1 MQLAGPTRQRAAG
14 ARVCAS
20 ALARGRRP
28 GVTAAKVADL
38 RPLASTVQPDG
49 TMEARTATPTA
60 KLREYRAKRSFD
72 RTPEP
77 SGEAP
82 RARGK
87 GANAK
92 AAGALGY
99 VIQKHAASHLHYDFR
114 LELDGVLLSWSVPK
128 GPTLD
133 PGTRRLAMR
142 TEDHPLD
149 YADFEG
155 IIPAGQYGGGTVI
168 VWDRGTWTP
177 ESDAAAALKKGRLTF
192 DLHGEKLRGRWHLV
206 RTRPQGTREAWLLFK
221 GNDDEASTTRDIVAE
236 RPESAIT
243 GRTLDDVKAAPTR
256 VWQSNRADHGD
267 KKAPTLKERVA
278 GKAAARAGKKAGKE
292 PGELE
297 SLVASLP
304 VGFPLTNLDK
314 VLYPETGT
322 TKAAYIAYLAVMA
335 EVMLPQLANRPLTLV
350 RCPDGRGKCF
360 FQKHIK
366 DGTPPPVKPVPIAE
380 DDGTVSQYMQIDDL
394 AGLVALAQMGALEI
408 HTWGAHTDKVE
419 RPDLLVFDLDP
430 DEGLA
435 WSAVV
440 DGAVALRARL
450 AELGLDS
457 WVKTTGGKGLHVV
470 APVER
475 RIGWDDF
482 KAFAKGLVEGME
494 AATPKLYTTNMAK
507 ARRKGKIFLDYLRNG
522 RGATFIAPYSPRN
535 REGAPVATPITW
547 QELEA
552 GVDPRSFTIATVPRR
567 VAALRKEPW
576 ADLPAAKQ
584 TLTARARRE
593 VGA

>member
-1 MQLAGPTRQRAAG
+1 VTGAEGRGSTR
-14 ARVCAS
+14 
-20 ALARGRRP
+20 
-28 GVTAAKVADL
+28 
-38 RPLASTVQPDG
+38 LASTVQLAVA
-49 TMEARTATPTA
+49 MEARTASPTA
-60 KLREYRAKRSFD
+60 KLREYKAKRSFD

-77 SGEAP
+77 SGDEAP
-82 RARGK
+82 RAR
-87 GANAK
+87 ARSAK
-92 AAGALGY
+92 AKATAGLGY

-114 LELDGVLLSWSVPK
+114 LELGGVLLSWSVPK

-142 TEDHPLD
+142 TEDHPLG

-177 ESDAAAALKKGRLTF
+177 DGDPAAALKKGRLTF
-192 DLHGEKLRGRWHLV
+192 DLHGEKLQGRWHLV
-206 RTRPQGTREAWLLFK
+206 RTRPQGAREAWLLFK
-221 GNDDEASTTRDIVAE
+221 GNDDQASTTRDIVAE

-243 GRTLDDVKAAPTR
+243 GRTLDDVKAAPDR
-256 VWQSNRADHGD
+256 VWQSNRAD
-267 KKAPTLKERVA
+267 KSAAAPTIKQRVA
-278 GKAAARAGKKAGKE
+278 AKAETVKAGKKKPAKE
-292 PGELE
+292 PGDLE
-297 SLVASLP
+297 SLVSSLP

-322 TKAAYIAYLAVMA
+322 TKAAYIAYLAVIS
-335 EVMLPQLANRPLTLV
+335 ETMLPQIANRPLTLV

-366 DGTPPPVKPVPIAE
+366 DGTPPPVKAVPIAE
-380 DDGTVSQYMQIDDL
+380 DDGTESQYMQVDDL

-408 HTWGAHTDKVE
+408 HTWGAHADKVE

-435 WSAVV
+435 WDAVV
-440 DGAVALRARL
+440 AGAVAMRTRL

-475 RIGWDDF
+475 RIEWDGF
-482 KAFAKGLVEGME
+482 KAFARGVVEGME
-494 AATPKLYTTNMAK
+494 SASPTLYTSNMSK
-507 ARRKGKIFLDYLRNG
+507 ARRRGKIFLDYLRNG

-535 REGAPVATPITW
+535 REGATVATPISW
-547 QELEA
+547 KELEA
-552 GVDPRSFTIATVPRR
+552 GVDPRSFTIESVPRR
-567 VAALRKEPW
+567 IASLKVDPW
-576 ADLPAAKQ
+576 ADLLTTKQ
-584 TLTARARRE
+584 AITARARRE

>member
-1 MQLAGPTRQRAAG
+1 
-14 ARVCAS
+14 
-20 ALARGRRP
+20 
-28 GVTAAKVADL
+28 
-38 RPLASTVQPDG
+38 
-49 TMEARTATPTA
+49 MEARTATPTV
-60 KLREYRAKRSFD
+60 KLREYRAKRRFD

-77 SGEAP
+77 SGDAAP
-82 RARGK
+82 RAKAK
-87 GANAK
+87 GAKAK
-92 AAGALGY
+92 AAGELGY

-192 DLHGEKLRGRWHLV
+192 DLHGDKLRGRWHLV

-243 GRTLDDVKAAPTR
+243 GRTLDDVKAAPDR
-256 VWQSNRADHGD
+256 VWQSNRPEKGD
-267 KKAPTLKERVA
+267 KGDKPDRTARSEKAKPGKT
-278 GKAAARAGKKAGKE
+278 KAAKE

-322 TKAAYIAYLAVMA
+322 TKAAYIAYLAVIS
-335 EVMLPQLANRPLTLV
+335 ESMLPQLANRPLTLV

-380 DDGTVSQYMQIDDL
+380 DDGAVSQYMQVDDL

-408 HTWGAHTDKVE
+408 HTWGAHADKVE

-435 WSAVV
+435 WSAIV
-440 DGAVALRARL
+440 DGAIALRDRL
-450 AELGLDS
+450 GELGLES

-475 RIGWDDF
+475 RIEWDDF

-494 AATPKLYTTNMAK
+494 AAAPTLYTTNMAK
-507 ARRKGKIFLDYLRNG
+507 ARRRGKIFLDYLRNG

-552 GVDPRSFTIATVPRR
+552 GVDPRSFTIATVPKRL
-567 VAALRKEPW
+567 AALKTDPW
-576 ADLPAAKQ
+576 ADLLAAKQ
-584 TLTARARRE
+584 AITAKARRA